1 MLGNFKKMF
10 IDKPNTNVNIP
21 SGILESLAYN
31 LPAGFSYTD
40 VGKGF
45 CVLKIPDGTQIKG
58 RLRLEG
64 ASIENLKKCKNFD
77 DLVSYAINIQKP
89 IQLLPSE
96 DGYYYIGDKPF
107 RFEQFIKCPLKDLIL
122 KDGVIQ
128 YVPQKF
134 EYELKMPM
142 SVDEKKELVIL
153 KRVPF
158 DLSLIHI

>member
-1 MLGNFKKMF
+1 MLGNFQKMF

-40 VGKGF
+40 VGEGF

-77 DLVSYAINIQKP
+77 DFVSYAVIFKNQYNYFLQKMD
-89 IQLLPSE
+89 I
-96 DGYYYIGDKPF
+96 IT
-107 RFEQFIKCPLKDLIL
+107 
-122 KDGVIQ
+122 
-128 YVPQKF
+128 
-134 EYELKMPM
+134 
-142 SVDEKKELVIL
+142 
-153 KRVPF
+153 
-158 DLSLIHI
+158 

>member
-64 ASIENLKKCKNFD
+64 ASIENLKNAKILTIWLAMRLIFKNQYNYF
-77 DLVSYAINIQKP
+77 LQKMD
-89 IQLLPSE
+89 I
-96 DGYYYIGDKPF
+96 IT
-107 RFEQFIKCPLKDLIL
+107 
-122 KDGVIQ
+122 
-128 YVPQKF
+128 
-134 EYELKMPM
+134 
-142 SVDEKKELVIL
+142 
-153 KRVPF
+153 
-158 DLSLIHI
+158 